1 VPAIYSS
8 YLIEPDDSP
17 DDIRGKLYM
26 GIISVGEQAYTLG
39 AAVAELRKQIDAL
52 NKLANEMEVQIR
64 QIHKDF
70 DTYKHKLKGE

>member
-1 VPAIYSS
+1 MPAIYSS

-39 AAVAELRKQIDAL
+39 AAIGELRKQADAL
-52 NKLANEMEVQIR
+52 NKRADEMETQIR

-70 DTYKHKLKGE
+70 DTYKHRLKGE